1 MNRIPVILDTDI
13 GTDIDD
19 TWALAMLLNCP
30 ELDLRLVTTVS
41 GDTTYRAHLAAKF
54 LQTAG
59 REDIPIGIGLG
70 DGVGSLNFQARWL
83 DGLDISSYSGQIRR
97 DGVWNMLDVIDEA
110 EQPVTLISIG
120 VATNIARAL
129 EIEPNLASKCRF
141 VGMFG
146 SICYGYDGASRSV
159 AEANVRYDVPAFR
172 KVLGAHWL
180 EKIITPLDTCGRVTL
195 DGTRYQ
201 QVYRSGSP
209 MLKALIENYKI
220 WAEGVSWMEVDYV
233 QVRSSTLFD
242 TVAVYLAY
250 GSDLLDIEQIR
261 LRITDDGLTYPD
273 PAGDE
278 VQVALRWRDL
288 EGFLD
293 HLLERLR
300 P

>member
-30 ELDLRLVTTVS
+30 ELDLRLVTTVG
-41 GDTTYRAHLAAKF
+41 GDTTYRAHLGAKF

-70 DGVGSLNFQARWL
+70 DRVASLNFQARWL
-83 DGLDISSYSGQIRR
+83 DDFDISSYPGQIRP
-97 DGVWNMLDVIDEA
+97 DGVRAMLDVIEEA

-146 SICYGYDGASRSV
+146 SICYGYDGSLGPV
-159 AEANVRYDVPAFR
+159 PEANVRYDVPAFR

-180 EKIITPLDTCGRVTL
+180 DKIITPLDTCGRVTL

-209 MLKALIENYKI
+209 TLKALIENYQI
-220 WAEGVSWMEVDYV
+220 WAEGVSWMEVDYFET
-233 QVRSSTLFD
+233 RSSTLFD

-250 GSDLLDIEQIR
+250 GSDLLDMETIR
-261 LRITDDGLTYPD
+261 LRITDDGLTIPD
-273 PAGDE
+273 PTGNE

-288 EGFLD
+288 EGFLV
-293 HLLERLR
+293 HLLERLQ